1 MNDEIN
7 KKHLNYEPEIQY
19 KDDYYSEIE
28 YKDNIDN
35 TPDENTNEGK
45 EEIDDLLEDMN
56 EINNIVGAFPDN
68 ISNGIKDV
76 YDQILEFAEDELKD
90 KEVSKIP
97 EEEDWEY
104 VTEDSSK
111 NEEEDGKD
119 NGSTGGMW
127 DTDDFFPIKK
137 EEHTLSEIYEKEYI
151 KNLVDLFDYYITE
164 LNGII
169 ADFWRDYMLATSNKT
184 VSEIRVIVNNILL
197 NSSRINNDAKHLLD
211 SAVRQ
216 QIIKDMKMNYYNI
229 MFNAEETIIHLKQ
242 LKAVQELRMR
252 YAKINEIN
260 GYTKTN
266 QMNNNILKSSK
277 ILYNKKYD
285 IAYENLY
292 RYLNTSNKVLRDSF
306 QTWVAEIKSKQIL
319 IERKGIK

>member
-1 MNDEIN
+1 MSDELN
-7 KKHLNYEPEIQY
+7 KRRLGYEPEIKYQ
-19 KDDYYSEIE
+19 DEYYSEIE
-28 YKDNIDN
+28 YEDNIDN
-35 TPDENTNEGK
+35 NPQEDIDEGK
-45 EEIDDLLEDMN
+45 QEIDDLLEDMN
-56 EINNIVGAFPDN
+56 EISNIVGALPN
-68 ISNGIKDV
+68 NVSNGIKDV
-76 YDQILEFAEDELKD
+76 YDQILEFAEDELHD

-97 EEEDWEY
+97 DEDDWEY
-104 VTEDSSK
+104 VTEDSNK
-111 NEEEDGKD
+111 DEDQNSG
-119 NGSTGGMW
+119 NGSSGGMW
-127 DTDDFFPIKK
+127 GTDDFFPIKK

-164 LNGII
+164 LNGIV

-197 NSSRINNDAKHLLD
+197 NSSRINDDAKHLLD

-216 QIIKDMKMNYYNI
+216 QIIKDMKMDYYNI

-252 YAKINEIN
+252 YAKIKEIN
-260 GYTKTN
+260 GTTKTN

-277 ILYNKKYD
+277 ILYSRKYD